1 MDTENTEGEFIR
13 SAAEINRILSNVRAK
28 LAPVTIR
35 FPGVRHALTT
45 YIMDIDANRKYLMLD
60 EIVPRADN
68 RIMLEGRPFNLE
80 TFHDGCRVRAKD
92 LKAKPTKGA
101 DGSTI
106 YRVTFPEQIHF
117 MQRRASYRA
126 QVRRTLEIV
135 ARTFDI
141 EKQVVSG
148 LLRDMS
154 AEGCQVQV
162 SGDVVDRLKPHTTP
176 VPVKLYFPNGTS
188 LVLKVELRFVGYNKE
203 GGFTKLGCQFLDLDN
218 HKERE
223 ISRVVTD
230 LQRDYINFTKN
241 GGRVE
246 GIPPLFL
253 PPEDDSDIERLDG
266 VQRPPGMTH
275 TEKAEKEARKTRTQ
289 KRRDQAPELDV
300 KQVHKAGISAVKTL
314 VGRVRLD
321 QNLPT
326 EELFEAAANLLTVW
340 QQNRERLILLTHIRH
355 PADFIFEH
363 SVGFA
368 VLLVDQASQ
377 NDGSLQAD
385 ELRDLMLAGLCHEV
399 PKALL
404 EDGNRLTTLNLSPE
418 QRKELSRQ
426 TVNLRARFTSH
437 EQIPKIVSTILAQ
450 HHERLDGS
458 GFPDQLTEDEF
469 HPLGKL
475 AAVLDV
481 LDTNAHIYRDD
492 VYYFPALS
500 YKRTLDMGD
509 QLDAQLIKQT
519 IMRQGLYP
527 LGAPVRLSNGY
538 IGLVMRQT
546 DERKPRVVRLIYN
559 ARENSQVPARD
570 VDIIAEGVSIEGH
583 ADPVKLGLG
592 GTLLQLP
599 LQIS

>member
-1 MDTENTEGEFIR
+1 
-13 SAAEINRILSNVRAK
+13 
-28 LAPVTIR
+28 
-35 FPGVRHALTT
+35 
-45 YIMDIDANRKYLMLD
+45 
-60 EIVPRADN
+60 
-68 RIMLEGRPFNLE
+68 MLEGRPFSLE
-80 TFHDGCRVRAKD
+80 TFHDGCRVRAKE
-92 LKAKPTKGA
+92 LRAKPTKGA

-141 EKQVVSG
+141 DKQVVSG

-162 SGDVVDRLKPHTTP
+162 SGDVVERLKPHTTP
-176 VPVKLYFPNGTS
+176 VPLKLYFPNGTS
-188 LVLKVELRFVGYNKE
+188 LVMRAEFRFVGYNKE
-203 GGFTKLGCQFLDLDN
+203 GGYTKLGCQFVELDN

-266 VQRPPGMTH
+266 IQRPPGMSH
-275 TEKAEKEARKTRTQ
+275 TDKAEKVARETRTQ
-289 KRRDQAPELDV
+289 KRRDQTPKLDV
-300 KQVHKAGISAVKTL
+300 QQVHKSGIIAVKSL
-314 VGRVRLD
+314 IGRVRLD
-321 QNLPT
+321 QKLPV
-326 EELFEAAANLLTVW
+326 EELREAAANLYLAW
-340 QQNRERLILLTHIRH
+340 QQNLERLILLTHIRN

-363 SVGFA
+363 SVSFA
-368 VLLVDQASQ
+368 VLLADQASQ
-377 NDGSLQAD
+377 VDKTLQGD
-385 ELRDLMLAGLCHEV
+385 DLRDLIFAGLCHDV

-404 EDGNRLTTLNLSPE
+404 EDGNSLNTLKMTP
-418 QRKELSRQ
+418 QQQKELSRQ
-426 TVNLRARFTSH
+426 VTNLRARFTSH
-437 EQIPKIVSTILAQ
+437 EQIPRIVSTVLTQ
-450 HHERLDGS
+450 NLERLDGS
-458 GFPDQLTEDEF
+458 GFPDQLTGEEL
-469 HPLGKL
+469 HPMGRL
-475 AAVLDV
+475 AATLDV
-481 LDTNAHIYRDD
+481 LDTTGHIYRDD
-492 VYYFPALS
+492 VFYFPAFAFKQALS
-500 YKRTLDMGD
+500 APEQIDS
-509 QLDAQLIKQT
+509 QLVKQT

-527 LGAPVRLSNGY
+527 LAAPVRLSNGY

-546 DERKPRVVRLIYN
+546 EDRKPRIVRLVYN
-559 ARENSQVPARD
+559 VREESQVPARD
-570 VDIIAEGVSIEGH
+570 IDLATEDVSIEGH
-583 ADPVKLGLG
+583 ADPVKSRLS